1 MIRKIKL
8 AVIFG
13 GKSSEYSV
21 SLHSAGSAI
30 HNMDLNKY
38 ELYFIGITQE
48 GKWYYYPH
56 NDIEAIEHD
65 IWREKDG
72 VCDVVLSCSETYKG
86 FLKLS
91 QEGTFKKMDVD
102 CIFPILHGK
111 NGEDGTLQGLFAL
124 SGIPFV
130 GCDCVS
136 SAISMDKEYTHI
148 VCENAGINMAPY
160 LCVNNTPHFNVEEC
174 YEQAISK
181 LTFPM
186 FIKPANAGSSYG
198 ISKVNN
204 KQQFIEGIQLAFK
217 HDRKIIIESGIDGFE
232 VGTAALGND
241 IVTIGEV
248 DEVETHKDFF
258 DFAAKYELDAT
269 TIHCPARI
277 SSEKKQEIQSIAR
290 TVYQA
295 MGCRGLARID
305 LFLTPD
311 GDIVFNELNTIPGFT
326 SASRYPSMMREIGID
341 FPTLIDRLVS
351 LALEK

>member
-1 MIRKIKL
+1 MTNKIKL

-30 HNMDLNKY
+30 HNMDTEKY
-38 ELYFIGITQE
+38 ELHFIGISQE

-56 NDIEAIEHD
+56 TDIDAIEHD
-65 IWREKDG
+65 TWQQKEG
-72 VCDVVLSCSETYKG
+72 VCDVVLSCSESHKG
-86 FLKLS
+86 FLKLK
-91 QEGTFKKMDVD
+91 EDGTFEQLEVD

-148 VCENAGINMAPY
+148 ICEQAGVKMAPY
-160 LCVNNTPHFNVEEC
+160 VCARNNEDFDMEEIFK
-174 YEQAISK
+174 QAEAK
-181 LTFPM
+181 VDYPM

-204 KQQFIEGIQLAFK
+204 KEEFIAGIKLAFE
-217 HDRKIIIESGIDGFE
+217 HDTKVLIETGIDGFE

-241 IVTIGEV
+241 TITIGEV
-248 DEVETHKDFF
+248 DEIETHKDFF

-277 SSEKKQEIQSIAR
+277 SEEKKKEIQAIAKV
-290 TVYQA
+290 VYRA

-305 LFLTPD
+305 LFLTPS

-326 SASRYPSMMREIGID
+326 SASRYPSMMREIGIN
-341 FPTLIDRLVS
+341 FAQLINRLVQ